1 MKLISMGDFHIETII
16 NDFNENKYDYEEN
29 PPHSI
34 IEIETP
40 IEIQLIKEYYYSK
53 KRDEI
58 KNEKLLNI
66 CFIWD
71 FATSLILYVEK
82 YRGSTVLNY
91 WGEIDPLKNHLKTK
105 LLINKACFAHEK
117 DLLHTYKKPLANC
130 YFSILSLSF
139 FIAKAY
145 DNYEL
150 SSESTFAK
158 FIKRECLDSVLDDF
172 HFRRIISLFEN
183 LEYLNEEMCNILN
196 QKIGVPLD
204 LKTRQDRSK
213 KATEASVSGKDDLK
227 EKYISYFNKY
237 TIEKL
242 GTKKYPHDRFIIN
255 SKFNGLTN
263 FCQYAQLDLTDIL
276 LQYKNTA
283 LENNYNYGK
292 NINPENIHSILNKWK
307 NEDENFRKCLGEI
320 CKLRKT

>member
-1 MKLISMGDFHIETII
+1 MGDFYIEIII
-16 NDFNENKYDYEEN
+16 NDFNKNKYDYEEN
-29 PPHSI
+29 PPYSI
-34 IEIETP
+34 ID
-40 IEIQLIKEYYYSK
+40 IEIPIDIQSIKEDYYSK
-53 KRDEI
+53 KRNEITNDE
-58 KNEKLLNI
+58 LLKI
-66 CFIWD
+66 FFIWD
-71 FATSLILYVEK
+71 FATSLIIYVEK
-82 YRGSTVLNY
+82 YRGSTVLKY
-91 WGEIDPLKNHLKTK
+91 WGEVNPLKNHLETR

-150 SSESTFAK
+150 SSESTFAN
-158 FIKRECLDSVLDDF
+158 FIRRECLDSILDDYN
-172 HFRRIISLFEN
+172 FRRIFSLFEE

-196 QKIGVPLD
+196 QKIGVPID

-213 KATEASVSGKDDLK
+213 KATEASISGKDDLK
-227 EKYISYFNKY
+227 EKYISYFKKY
-237 TIEKL
+237 TIDEL
-242 GTKKYPHDRFIIN
+242 GSKKYPHNKFIIN

-263 FCQYAQLDLTDIL
+263 FCQYAQLDLTNIL

-283 LENNYNYGK
+283 LEKNHNYGK
-292 NINPENIHSILNKWK
+292 NINPENIHYILNKWK
-307 NEDENFRKCLGEI
+307 NEDENFRKFLGEI